1 VSRVAGWNPAKF
13 DAEFANLSMDV
24 LRDAAQIIAT
34 NVRVRCPVHQ
44 PEGVQYR
51 QVYKTGKY
59 KGEPWTART
68 GGTLKKSI
76 RVVEKYE
83 VRGGT
88 KVWEDKNIRVYAGH
102 YMAYYARIVEKIHP
116 TKSLWM
122 RKGFTSSLA
131 AVRSLVNSTK
141 KAA

>member
-1 VSRVAGWNPAKF
+1 MSRVSGWNPAAY
-13 DAEFANLSMDV
+13 DEIFANLSMDV

-34 NVRVRCPVHQ
+34 NVRVRCPVHE
-44 PEGVQYR
+44 PEGVMYR
-51 QVYKTGKY
+51 PVYKTGKY

-83 VRGGT
+83 VKGGT
-88 KVWEDKNIRVYAGH
+88 KVFDDRNIRVYAGH

-122 RKGFTSSLA
+122 RRGFTASIPMIKSL
-131 AVRSLVNSTK
+131 LNSTK